1 MVDPATLQRCFAVTL
16 LDTYSISLV
25 PELFARIAAEQWGPL
40 LTEVIEICAGTDLV
54 PSAQVDALHTWLDKL
69 TNGTPIV
76 DAVRAAVPLGVLTD
90 LSPVEH
96 ESGGH
101 GGHEAYASWSI
112 SPEGRFSRGDV
123 DTFTNALGADII
135 RGKGVFRRES
145 AGHFE
150 VQVVGRRKTV
160 TESADEV
167 PENVFVAI
175 GLEGELTDAISIRSR
190 RA

>member
-1 MVDPATLQRCFAVTL
+1 MK
-16 LDTYSISLV
+16 
-25 PELFARIAAEQWGPL
+25 EQKR
-40 LTEVIEICAGTDLV
+40 VIVLNKVDLV
-54 PSAQVDALHTWLDKL
+54 PSAQVDALHTWLDRL